1 MSPLGRLLEF
11 REKITLGIARDVIV
25 VGKYHLD
32 KKNPVYRDYA
42 KSLFQ
47 LGIVTL
53 TIDRC
58 LSDEEFLRFNAIL
71 GLNRERLKNE
81 GGLPAV
87 IQSSGFAHL
96 EIQPIDYGLFQVSE
110 AAPKSADTPE
120 GKTQKEDT
128 LWEEFIQGLLEGTVA
143 DGDIFEILSGG
154 IDPAALARILNE
166 KSGGEGD
173 KAELQYDEVIVSY
186 IRHVFEKEKSAP
198 KRKKYLH
205 QLNDFVLNLDPKL
218 RRLFLTDIFKNLA
231 LRKNLSAD
239 SLTSFSKGFILEAFE
254 KINPESP
261 FYLLI
266 LGLLQKLALIV
277 DDGSGSIDLVEI
289 GREKEA
295 AVSSKV
301 DTLLRDFNL
310 DLVMEKSYQQT
321 LQNIL
326 VFRNIRPDRFPGN
339 GKPQGDPRRSHCG
352 CANLFHY
359 PRASQIRHRGR
370 GYGRTRAQ
378 PQRSVRVF
386 PRARGFSGFDPAA
399 RQAGGK

>member
-1 MSPLGRLLEF
+1 MNSGKRSPWGNCPR
-11 REKITLGIARDVIV
+11 RHRC
-25 VGKYHLD
+25 GKYHLD

-53 TIDRC
+53 TIDRF

-71 GLNRERLKNE
+71 GLNRERLKKE

-128 LWEEFIQGLLEGTVA
+128 LWEDFIQGLLEGTVA

-166 KSGGEGD
+166 KSCGEGD

-310 DLVMEKSYQQT
+310 DLVMEKILYQQT

-326 VFRNIRPDRFPGN
+326 ASDTSAPVESREIE
-339 GKPQGDPRRSHCG
+339 
-352 CANLFHY
+352 NLKATLDGHTVDV
-359 PRASQIRHRGR
+359 QI
-370 GYGRTRAQ
+370 
-378 PQRSVRVF
+378 SSIILELLK
-386 PRARGFSGFDPAA
+386 SGI
-399 RQAGGK
+399 AGGDTAALERNLSDLCGYFLESGIFRL